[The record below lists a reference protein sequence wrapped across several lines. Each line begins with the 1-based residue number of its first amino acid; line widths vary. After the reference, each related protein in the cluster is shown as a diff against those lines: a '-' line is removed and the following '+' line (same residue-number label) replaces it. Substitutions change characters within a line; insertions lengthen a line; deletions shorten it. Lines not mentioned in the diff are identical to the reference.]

1 MDKLVEEVTESA
13 LELKSDWRHLS
24 RYLLET
30 EVHVYAFSIAGN
42 VLLAFLPFMSVMLW
56 ILRYGLGW
64 SAAELALYGG
74 IRDIFPGETGAFL
87 TYNLRVI
94 ASYSR
99 QLAWYSLPLL
109 LFTANGIFL
118 PLEVALNRAWGVKVN
133 RSLLKNQVV
142 SMGLI
147 FACGGLVLAIA
158 AMAGYAQSLWGMLSE
173 QDIRQFARD
182 VETSPRASYVPFAIA
197 FISKLSAITFTMVS
211 LFLVF
216 CFLPNT
222 AVPKR
227 RIVPRVILIGLAL
240 EVLKWINM
248 FTWPWV
254 YAKLSR
260 EYYSVFVNSAT
271 ILTWSFLAGLV
282 VLAGADWTA
291 RRCGAASVCVVT
303 GGGVTGPIPGAPFQD
318 RIDSESVL

>member
-1 MDKLVEEVTESA
+1 MEKLAEEVTQSA
-13 LELKSDWRHLS
+13 LELKSDWRHLG

-30 EVHVYAFSIAGN
+30 EVHVHAFSIAGN

-56 ILRYGLGW
+56 VVRYGLGW
-64 SAAELALYGG
+64 GDAELAIYGV

-87 TYNLRVI
+87 AYNLKVI
-94 ASYSR
+94 ATNSR
-99 QLAWYSLPLL
+99 RLEWYSLPLL

-142 SMGLI
+142 SMALI
-147 FACGGLVLAIA
+147 LACGGLVLIGA
-158 AMAGYAQSLWGMLSE
+158 ALSGHAQSLWGSLSQE
-173 QDIRQFARD
+173 DVKQFARD
-182 VETSPRASYVPFAIA
+182 IETNPRASYVPFVIA
-197 FISKLSAITFTMVS
+197 FISKLSAIAFTTTS
-211 LFLVF
+211 LFLIF
-216 CFLPNT
+216 CYLPNT
-222 AVPKR
+222 KVPKR
-227 RIVPRVILIGLAL
+227 LILPRVIIIGLAL

-254 YAKLSR
+254 YAKFSR

-291 RRCGAASVCVVT
+291 RHARAAVT
-303 GGGVTGPIPGAPFQD
+303 SPAPAPPFQD

>member
-13 LELKSDWRHLS
+13 LELKSDWRLLG
-24 RYLLET
+24 RYLLKT

-87 TYNLRVI
+87 TYNLKQI
-94 ASYSR
+94 ALNSR
-99 QLAWYSLPLL
+99 RLAWYSLPLL

-133 RSLLKNQVV
+133 RSLVKNQVV
-142 SMGLI
+142 SMSLI
-147 FACGGLVLAIA
+147 FACGVLVLVSA
-158 AMAGYAQSLWGMLSE
+158 ALSGHAQSLWGMLSN
-173 QDIRQFARD
+173 QDIRQFAHD
-182 VETSPRASYVPFAIA
+182 VETNPRASYVPFVIAFLSKLAAIA
-197 FISKLSAITFTMVS
+197 FTILS

-216 CFLPNT
+216 CYLPNT
-222 AVPKR
+222 KVPKR
-227 RIVPRVILIGLAL
+227 RIVPCVVLIGLAL

-291 RRCGAASVCVVT
+291 RHARAAETSS
-303 GGGVTGPIPGAPFQD
+303 APDARFK
-318 RIDSESVL
+318 IE